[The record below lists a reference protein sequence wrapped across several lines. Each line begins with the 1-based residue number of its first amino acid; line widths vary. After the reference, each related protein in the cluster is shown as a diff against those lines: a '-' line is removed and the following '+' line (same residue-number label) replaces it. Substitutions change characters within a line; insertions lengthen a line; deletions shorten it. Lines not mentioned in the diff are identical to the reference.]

1 MKLKFPVGVSNFIT
15 QTGEEIRAD
24 IHAVEG
30 WLEVEEHKVEAF
42 LKAGFTKE
50 PDAAGEVVQQADA
63 TALAEAAALAA
74 QKEADDKAAAD
85 EAAALAAE
93 APAQSPVPDA
103 PAPDAPESN
112 ASEDVGS
119 KTE

>member
-50 PDAAGEVVQQADA
+50 PAATDEVVQQADA
-63 TALAEAAALAA
+63 TGLAEAAALAA

-85 EAAALAAE
+85 AAAAAALAAE
-93 APAQSPVPDA
+93 NTEQVANEAPASGSDA
-103 PAPDAPESN
+103 N
-112 ASEDVGS
+112 TSEDAGT